1 MGGPRFSKHRPAGGR
16 WILASVAVTVDQKP
30 LIWWKQVLP
39 PEEPSRTT
47 CGQQRLPE
55 PGPGRPSVGPLG
67 TGSRVPS
74 CGGGGGGTGA
84 WLSLSGDGEDPHPG
98 AGGDNLG

>member
-1 MGGPRFSKHRPAGGR
+1 MGGPRFSKHRPAGGC
-16 WILASVAVTVDQKP
+16 WILASVPVTVDQKP
-30 LIWWKQVLP
+30 RIWWKQVLP

-47 CGQQRLPE
+47 CGQRRLPE

-84 WLSLSGDGEDPHPG
+84 WASLSGDGEDPHPG